1 MIRQRGI
8 AVVLCLIVFMS
19 IPAVS
24 MALDLSLGA
33 ATWYAWWKME
43 QGDREETFDPALMY
57 GPVLALGF
65 TSRWSLSSI
74 FLYGEFTLEEQEGD
88 REIDRYDSDTAINF
102 SINRYVKLFGGVKF
116 MGYSMSNFTHRG
128 AGPALGAGIT
138 LPLSESFFLLWN
150 LSGMYLW
157 GEHKRKGEDSQEVNS
172 LYTEPGLNTNLSLA
186 YYIESA
192 STTIT
197 LGGRYQL
204 FGIEWESERQTE
216 MTNQFYG
223 ITFSAVYAFAL

>member
-1 MIRQRGI
+1 MIRQRAI
-8 AVVLCLIVFMS
+8 AVVLCLLVFMS
-19 IPAVS
+19 VPAVS

-43 QGDREETFDPALMY
+43 QGDQEETFDPALMY

-65 TSRWSLSSI
+65 TPRWSLSSI
-74 FLYGEFTLEEQEGD
+74 FLYGEFEMENPDGKET
-88 REIDRYDSDTAINF
+88 IDRYDSDTALNF
-102 SINRYVKLFGGVKF
+102 AINRYIKLFGGVKI
-116 MGYSMSNFTHRG
+116 MGYSTSNFTHLG
-128 AGPALGAGIT
+128 GGPALGAGIT

-150 LSGMYLW
+150 ISGMYLW
-157 GEHKRKGEDSQEVNS
+157 GDHNEEGEGDEDVSS

-204 FGIEWESERQTE
+204 FNIEWESDRQPD
-216 MTNQFYG
+216 MTHQFYG